1 MKRKAKN
8 KSNNKKNYVG
18 GYIKVIL
25 IFVVTI
31 FVILLLRNWYLSGVN
46 YQLNTPIIGNVLVQE
61 INTEEVYNYIR
72 ENENAILYVGV
83 VNDQNCRKFE
93 EEFQN
98 VVTERQLENSIT
110 YLNLTKES
118 NVTKFIKE
126 FNKFYDTDL
135 LGYPSLVIFQDG
147 KVLDVLTV
155 STGGTLSKEKAIEF
169 LDRHQKR
176 IMDVN

>member
-1 MKRKAKN
+1 MKKNSKN
-8 KSNNKKNYVG
+8 KSSNNKNNIG
-18 GYIKVIL
+18 GYIKIAL

-31 FVILLLRNWYLSGVN
+31 FAILLLRNWYLSGIN

-118 NVTKFIKE
+118 NITKFIKE
-126 FNKFYDTDL
+126 FYDTNL
-135 LGYPSLVIFQDG
+135 LGYPSLVVFQDG

-155 STGGTLSKEKAIEF
+155 STGGTLSKEKAVEF
-169 LDRHQKR
+169 LDQHQQR

>member
-1 MKRKAKN
+1 MKKNTKN
-8 KSNNKKNYVG
+8 KSSNNKNNIG
-18 GYIKVIL
+18 GYIKIAL

-31 FVILLLRNWYLSGVN
+31 FAILLLRNWYLSGIN

-118 NVTKFIKE
+118 NITKFIKE

-135 LGYPSLVIFQDG
+135 LGYPSLVVFQDG
-147 KVLDVLTV
+147 KVLDVLTA
-155 STGGTLSKEKAIEF
+155 STGGTLSKEKAVEF
-169 LDRHQKR
+169 LDQHQQR

>member
-1 MKRKAKN
+1 MKRKSKK
-8 KSNNKKNYVG
+8 KSSNQKNYIG
-18 GYIKVIL
+18 GYIKIIL

-31 FVILLLRNWYLSGVN
+31 FAILLLRNWYLSGVN
-46 YQLNTPIIGNVLVQE
+46 YQLNTPIIGNVLIRK

-83 VNDQNCRKFE
+83 VNDSNCRKFE
-93 EEFQN
+93 EDFQN
-98 VVTERQLENSIT
+98 VVKERHLENSIT

-118 NVTKFIKE
+118 NVTKFLKE

-135 LGYPSLVIFQDG
+135 LGYPSLIVFEDG
-147 KVLDVLTV
+147 KVIDALTV

-169 LDRHQKR
+169 LDKYQDVVV
-176 IMDVN
+176 DVN

>member
-8 KSNNKKNYVG
+8 KKKKKKNYVG